1 MYTRKLCLM
10 HEKQPEKDWGL
21 QGGGRGER
29 SQRTFKNDLQ
39 DDVRV
44 QESESKAKDQVQEAE
59 DFCEFSEKLK
69 QMLGIRAKL
78 SNGWAAMTEA
88 V

>member
-1 MYTRKLCLM
+1 M
-10 HEKQPEKDWGL
+10 HEKQPERDWGL
-21 QGGGRGER
+21 QGGGRGQC
-29 SQRTFKNDLQ
+29 SQTAFKSNLQ

-44 QESESKAKDQVQEAE
+44 QESESKAKDQAEEAE
-59 DFCEFSEKLK
+59 DFCEFSEELK